1 MPDSGASDGPDSGEL
16 AAEFASVA
24 TGRFDDVRAFAT
36 IDSTNAYLLREAHDG
51 APDGVV
57 AVADH
62 QSAGRG
68 RLQRNW
74 EAPPGSALLCSVLVR
89 PTAEIAGRVP
99 LLTIAAGV
107 AMVDAVRA
115 TAGVPVVLKWPND
128 LRCGGAKLG
137 GILAEAQSSGGSVD
151 AVVIGCGLNLRAAA
165 LPEEVAAI
173 ATSLEQHGAD
183 VRRAELLHEFLVA
196 LESWLTELA
205 APDGDTVLLTRYAE
219 MCETLGE
226 RVRVVLAPE
235 RDGSAVE
242 GVADRIG
249 PLGQLVIVDDQN
261 VEHVVDHGDIV
272 RLR

>member
-1 MPDSGASDGPDSGEL
+1 MPDSGDL
-16 AAEFASVA
+16 AAEFGSVA
-24 TGRFDDVRAFAT
+24 TDRFDDVRAFAT
-36 IDSTNAYLLREAHDG
+36 IDSTNAYLLAEAAGG

-89 PTAEIAGRVP
+89 PTAELADRLP

-107 AMVDAVRA
+107 AMIDAVRA

-137 GILAEAQSSGGSVD
+137 GILAEARSTGGTVD
-151 AVVIGCGLNLRAAA
+151 AVVVGCGVNLRAAA
-165 LPEEVAAI
+165 LPDDVAAI
-173 ATSLEQHGAD
+173 ATSLDRHGAE
-183 VRRAELLHEFLVA
+183 VSRAELLHEFLVA
-196 LESWLTELA
+196 FGSWLTELA
-205 APDGDTVLLTRYAE
+205 APDGDSVLRTRYTE
-219 MCETLGE
+219 MCETIGE

-235 RDGSAVE
+235 RDGAALE

-249 PLGQLVIVDDQN
+249 PLGQLVIVDDDN
-261 VEHVVDHGDIV
+261 VEHVVDHGDVLRV
-272 RLR
+272 R